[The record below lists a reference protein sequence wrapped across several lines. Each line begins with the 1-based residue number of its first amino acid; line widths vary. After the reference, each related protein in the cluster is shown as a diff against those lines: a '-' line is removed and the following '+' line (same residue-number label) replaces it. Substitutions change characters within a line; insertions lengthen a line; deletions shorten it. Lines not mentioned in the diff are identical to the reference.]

1 MRFNRGLSLDE
12 LGRRIDVS
20 GSYLSR
26 VERGFATLSPEKQL
40 ALLDALKDSRD
51 DESRIDGK
59 APAAAD

>member
-1 MRFNRGLSLDE
+1 M
-12 LGRRIDVS
+12 DVRLQIEVAATHQAKAFAV
-20 GSYLSR
+20 GAA
-26 VERGFATLSPEKQL
+26 ERGYATLSPEKQL